1 MTGNRAAIAAIMGF
15 LALNTLEAKADD
27 SIQAIG
33 CPSEGQMGPQPAPS
47 SKITLSMPIADSVA
61 KQLAYYYH
69 DEKRLSSGVL
79 APRGW
84 HCLMIYGSSGEY
96 LIITPQSFAFPT
108 DQNSSIPGPG
118 IELAISLGGTS
129 GRMQVAPIAAR
140 LFPQAKKFVAGVS
153 AFLKDIGSPYR
164 FATGSWP
171 QDRIKRI
178 RQDIVEYVTPAGA
191 EGLGTQSWLKKGEA
205 IRGVAILTAGNEP
218 DLTLLSV
225 RVPPDMA
232 ALAPVIIRQ
241 AERDHAPGVY
251 P

>member
-1 MTGNRAAIAAIMGF
+1 
-15 LALNTLEAKADD
+15 
-27 SIQAIG
+27 
-33 CPSEGQMGPQPAPS
+33 
-47 SKITLSMPIADSVA
+47 
-61 KQLAYYYH
+61 
-69 DEKRLSSGVL
+69 
-79 APRGW
+79 
-84 HCLMIYGSSGEY
+84 
-96 LIITPQSFAFPT
+96 
-108 DQNSSIPGPG
+108 
-118 IELAISLGGTS
+118 
-129 GRMQVAPIAAR
+129 MQVAPIAAR

-191 EGLGTQSWLKKGEA
+191 EVLGTQSWLKKGEA